1 MVRDLVPAL
10 DGAIDNCIKLANKA
24 VKTYQAFRGADEA
37 IEEKLVLISDHW
49 GKIRVKLIVLNK
61 ISDQLG
67 DDILQSQFN
76 LLHRLEGKFL
86 KAKALM
92 DTLQPKGRSSKK
104 SAQDVLRKLKYSM
117 ILKDSLD
124 ELLTDLDDWQ
134 SKFDPTWYLA
144 VLMGGIVIDPPLEEL
159 RKEQQTTTN
168 DVKDTLRSVLALRQA
183 FNPNIRTAEND
194 PDVKASVN
202 RNKAGLEGAIQTL
215 IPFSAART
223 ILRKESSKLLLA
235 ETVDHLSRDISQV
248 REDVEDL
255 ARKLMQVDPDAFGLL
270 RCHGVLR
277 NLDTSGQLSSIDI
290 LYQTPKDS
298 TQPTSLRELL
308 LDQKPV
314 SVSAIMRLVKQLV
327 RSVSYIHACNF
338 VHKNIR
344 PENIIVFP
352 GPNSS
357 LGSTFLLGFSHFRNT
372 NFQTNL
378 IGDPA
383 WHRNL
388 YRHPQRQG
396 TLVQDRYVMQH
407 DIYSLGVCLLEIG
420 LWKPFVWYPIS
431 GEHGEPVPG
440 LVLEFKLSDTQFATV
455 GSAASLGIKEH
466 LVELAK
472 NNLPSRLG
480 DMYTEIVLA
489 CLNCLDPENEEFG
502 SVKDL
507 VDGDGITV
515 GVRFIE
521 KVLIRIN
528 EITV

>member
-1 MVRDLVPAL
+1 
-10 DGAIDNCIKLANKA
+10 
-24 VKTYQAFRGADEA
+24 
-37 IEEKLVLISDHW
+37 
-49 GKIRVKLIVLNK
+49 
-61 ISDQLG
+61 
-67 DDILQSQFN
+67 
-76 LLHRLEGKFL
+76 
-86 KAKALM
+86 
-92 DTLQPKGRSSKK
+92 
-104 SAQDVLRKLKYSM
+104 
-117 ILKDSLD
+117 
-124 ELLTDLDDWQ
+124 
-134 SKFDPTWYLA
+134 
-144 VLMGGIVIDPPLEEL
+144 VIDPPLEEL
-159 RKEQQTTTN
+159 RKEST
-168 DVKDTLRSVLALRQA
+168 
-183 FNPNIRTAEND
+183 
-194 PDVKASVN
+194 
-202 RNKAGLEGAIQTL
+202 
-215 IPFSAART
+215 
-223 ILRKESSKLLLA
+223 KLLLA

-277 NLDTSGQLSSIDI
+277 NLDTNGQLSSIDI

-298 TQPTSLRELL
+298 SQPTSLRELL

-344 PENIIVFP
+344 PENIIVFQ
-352 GPNSS
+352 GPNSP

-440 LVLEFKLSDTQFATV
+440 LVLEFKLSDAQFATV

-507 VDGDGITV
+507 VDGDGVTV